1 MAIACEKRFETAIR
15 KVFLKN
21 SGNLFCFRLKNSILN
36 ILITGTGGPTPRSF
50 ARSLKELGGYK
61 RYRLFGTDINKYA
74 VGLYQSH
81 LFEKSFITPR
91 STEKGYWDAIEKIIS
106 ENDIDI
112 AVILPETE
120 VRSWSLRQE
129 TSALPCKSLIPP
141 LDMVDAVI
149 DKAVLTK
156 ALAPHGLVPGSV
168 EINPEAE
175 GLESEISSKL
185 DYPFWVRSATGS
197 SGLGSFKVQSYAD
210 LMKWVSINQ
219 GVNNFLASDF
229 LPGRNLACKLLYY
242 KGKLLR
248 AAIAERV
255 NYIMAKVSPSGVTG
269 NTAFGRLLN
278 EPKVFE
284 AGHRAIEI
292 MFEKTGAQKHGF
304 FTVDLKEDKHG
315 TPFVTEINVRHVA
328 FTSAFASGGANLCE
342 DTIRLLDNDPA
353 FDHNFKLYEFEK
365 DLIFLRDVDA
375 LPIIMKE
382 TELL

>member
-1 MAIACEKRFETAIR
+1 MREF
-15 KVFLKN
+15 
-21 SGNLFCFRLKNSILN
+21 LN

-50 ARSLKELGGYK
+50 ARSLKDHCVYK
-61 RYRLFGTDINKYA
+61 KYRLFGTDINKYA
-74 VGLYQSH
+74 IGLYQNH
-81 LFEKSFITPR
+81 LFEKSFLTPK
-91 STEKGYWDAIEKIIS
+91 SSEPGYWNSIEKIIG

-120 VRSWSLRQE
+120 VRSWSLRLE
-129 TSALPCKSLIPP
+129 KGKLPCKALIPP

-149 DKAVLTK
+149 DKSVLTK
-156 ALAPHGLVPGSV
+156 ALAPYGLVPGSV

-175 GLESEISSKL
+175 GLEAEINKKL
-185 DYPFWVRSATGS
+185 KYPFWVRSATGS

-219 GVNNFLASDF
+219 GVNNFLASEY
-229 LPGRNLACKLLYY
+229 LPGRNLACKLLYHN
-242 KGKLLR
+242 GQLLR
-248 AAIAERV
+248 AAVGERV
-255 NYIMAKVSPSGVTG
+255 NYIMAKISPSGVTG

-278 EPKVFE
+278 DPKVFE
-284 AGHRAIEI
+284 IAHRAIEI

-304 FTVDLKEDKHG
+304 FTVDLKEDEDG

-342 DTIRLLDNDPA
+342 DTIRLLDDDPT

-375 LPIIMKE
+375 LPIVMKE
-382 TELL
+382 SDLL